1 MSTSLRFKCSNE
13 TVKGIYSLFSRM
25 VEEVD
30 GFKESIIQ
38 CEEVVI
44 EKNFLDRTLVKLGST
59 EETRH
64 CYTLEDTV
72 LESINAKG
80 MFEGNDSF
88 SNLFMLRGLYFNDAY
103 FYKIEDV
110 CRSSEDFGVVGDR
123 KYYSNMDI
131 IYAPTCCYSFKD
143 VCEVRE
149 DYKKYIKNGYKKIK
163 LPSSF
168 DSIKNNE
175 DYRMFFNKLIKKGY
189 TVNRL
194 HEFRGDIFCRNRVW
208 GYIGLNNLE
217 GLEGKFYNELLELVV
232 GLGKPVSSVH
242 FYSDLNWS
250 CILYRPSKVDG
261 EFDIVIK

>member
-1 MSTSLRFKCSNE
+1 MSLSLRFRCSNE

-30 GFKESIIQ
+30 GFREAVIKG
-38 CEEVVI
+38 EEARI
-44 EKNFLDRTLVKLGST
+44 GKDYLKKSKLKWGNT
-59 EETRH
+59 EETRQ
-64 CYTLEDTV
+64 YYDLEDTV
-72 LESINAKG
+72 LDDIKAKG
-80 MFEGNDSF
+80 IFEEDDDF
-88 SNLFMLRGLYFNDAY
+88 SDLFMLRELNFNDAY
-103 FYKIEDV
+103 FYKMGDV
-110 CRSSEDFGVVGDR
+110 CRSSEDYGIIGDR
-123 KYYSNMDI
+123 KDYSNMDI
-131 IYAPTCCYSFKD
+131 IHAPRGNYNFKD

-149 DYKKYIKNGYKKIK
+149 EYKKYITNGYKKIK

-175 DYRMFFNKLIKKGY
+175 EYRKFFGELIKMGY

-194 HEFRGDIFCRNRVW
+194 HEFRGAIFCRNRVW
-208 GYIGLNNLE
+208 GYRGLDQLD

-250 CILYRPSKVDG
+250 CILYRPSKVEG